1 MAAPWPKQ
9 VLMRPFET
17 LQSSITPDGTRLSLH
32 HRDGDYFIHL
42 DGEELMSTRRTGSE
56 AALAALACQ
65 GISGRKNPR
74 ILIGGLGFGYTLR
87 AALEILPRRA
97 EVVVAEIYPS
107 VVEWNRESLEPMH
120 RRALEDKRV
129 LIRNANV
136 WELLDETRAFD
147 AILLDVD
154 NGPSAWC
161 LSSNGRLYDR
171 KGLQKIRA
179 SLTLR
184 GVLAV
189 WSAYADDAFV
199 KRLEKSG
206 FSTRVER
213 VRDHHR
219 KGAQNTI
226 FIASKT
232 STRP

>member
-1 MAAPWPKQ
+1 
-9 VLMRPFET
+9 MRPFET
-17 LQSSITPDGTRLSLH
+17 LDSTRTPDGTILSLH
-32 HRDGDYFIHL
+32 RRDGDYFIHL

-56 AALAALACQ
+56 SALAALACQ
-65 GISGRKNPR
+65 EVLERKNPR

-87 AALEILPRRA
+87 AALEILPFRA

-107 VVEWNRESLEPMH
+107 VVEWNRERLELMH

-136 WELLDETRAFD
+136 WDLLEEIRAFD

-171 KGLQKIRA
+171 EGLRKIRA
-179 SLTLR
+179 ALTPQ

-189 WSAYADDAFV
+189 WSAYTDAAFV
-199 KRLEKSG
+199 KRLGKSG
-206 FSTRVER
+206 FTARIER
-213 VRDHHR
+213 VRDHQR
-219 KGAQNTI
+219 KGAQHTI
-226 FIASKT
+226 FLAQKKPEKS
-232 STRP
+232 